1 MALPGASWRKSS
13 RSGTQSDCVEMAWYT
28 ATAARLAVRDSKNTT
43 GPILLFPQP
52 SIAALIHDLKSGH
65 RRN

>member
-1 MALPGASWRKSS
+1 MAPPGASWRKSS

-28 ATAARLAVRDSKNTT
+28 ATAARLAVRDSKNTA
-43 GPILLFPQP
+43 GPVLHFPQT
-52 SIAALIHDLKSGH
+52 SIAVLIHDLKSGH